1 VKLRNTFMQICTL
14 VCLGAL
20 LTSCASSISH
30 KKLDP
35 AQQTKLAYI
44 HYQLGLDALG
54 KEGMLPKAF
63 DELMESNAILP
74 NQAHVMDAL
83 AYAWLLRG
91 NLKKSESYYVKA
103 IQYGA
108 SASIYNNYASLL
120 NRLEHYLQ
128 AEKIARKAL
137 DDPRYPN
144 QDLAFINLG
153 NALLGQE
160 KYQEAI
166 KVFQQAKL
174 FNVSNSL
181 PNDRI
186 AYTYYKQDKLR
197 EARLLYEAIIRKQHG
212 NRDAVEGLIAV
223 LNKQHDNNRARAV
236 LNEYAQQAAS
246 PLDKAWA
253 LNQLDRLDRP

>member
-1 VKLRNTFMQICTL
+1 MQILTFI
-14 VCLGAL
+14 CLSIL
-20 LTSCASSISH
+20 LASCASSISQ
-30 KKLDP
+30 KELNPD
-35 AQQTKLAYI
+35 QQVKLAHI
-44 HYQLGLDALG
+44 HYQLGIDALG

-63 DELMESNAILP
+63 DELMESNTIRP

-91 NLKKSESYYVKA
+91 DLKKSESYYVKA

-120 NRLEHYLQ
+120 NRLEHYPK
-128 AEKIARKAL
+128 AEKNARKAL

-153 NALLGQE
+153 NAMLGQH
-160 KYQEAI
+160 KYPQAI
-166 KVFQQAKL
+166 KAFQQAKL
-174 FNVSNSL
+174 FNASNVL
-181 PNDRI
+181 ADYRI
-186 AYTYYKQDKLR
+186 AYTYDKQDKLR
-197 EARLLYEAIIRKQHG
+197 EARLLYEALIRKQQG
-212 NRDAVEGLIAV
+212 DRNAVEGLISV
-223 LNKQHDNNRARAV
+223 LNKQHDSNRARTV
-236 LNEYAQQAAS
+236 LNEFSQQAAS